1 MKRITDHVQKG
12 VEQAAVIYQPYLNRM
27 LIFLVVILTVS
38 VFLYCAFLL
47 EAVANAAAKTTAE
60 RNTAQLTEQLSS
72 LENQYLVLTQSL
84 TPERATAL
92 GLVTPTNVVSVY
104 AHGENGSLSFGQ
116 IK

>member
-1 MKRITDHVQKG
+1 MQRG
-12 VEQAAVIYQPYLNRM
+12 VEQAAVVYQPYLNRA
-27 LIFLVVILTVS
+27 LVFLVVILTVS

-60 RNTAQLTEQLSS
+60 RSTEQLTEQLSA
-72 LENQYLVLTQSL
+72 LENQYLTLTQSL

-92 GLVTPTNVVSVY
+92 GLVTPTNVTSVY
-104 AHGENGSLSFGQ
+104 AHGESGSLSLGQ